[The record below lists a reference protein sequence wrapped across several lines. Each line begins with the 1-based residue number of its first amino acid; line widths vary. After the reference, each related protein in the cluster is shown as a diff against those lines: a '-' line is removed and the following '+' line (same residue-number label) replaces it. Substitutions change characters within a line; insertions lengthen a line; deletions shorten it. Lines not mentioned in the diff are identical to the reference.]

1 MPDAIRIEAILVAF
15 VLYSCGLFALF
26 LVNELRIVQKG
37 RPSWKWIERLYNDH
51 PRLQRIRW

>member
-1 MPDAIRIEAILVAF
+1 MSDNSLLHLLVVL
-15 VLYSCGLFALF
+15 VLYSCGLFILF

-37 RPSWKWIERLYNDH
+37 KPSWQWIERLYKDH